1 MLELSLLTG
10 GLVTL
15 SFISIWIAFL
25 PSSDKIALDQ
35 RIALSSAEK
44 IPLQD
49 TELEQPISER
59 IIKPL
64 LRQWVQIA
72 GRFVPTR
79 NIEGLRRNL
88 ILAGNPYGLSA
99 IDFLG
104 IQVLITIA
112 AGLAGFPFLLSRG
125 FSLNGLIFNGVMV
138 GIGFYLPLF
147 WLKRRIE
154 KRQSEIIKALP
165 DALDMLTIAVDAGLG
180 FDSALLKIGEKW
192 SNTLADEFNRVVAET
207 RIGVSRREALKGLVQ
222 RTDVPDVSNFVAVIL
237 QADQLGLSIAK
248 VLHAQSEQLRIRRR
262 QRAEEKAR
270 QAPTKMLFPLV
281 FLIFPALFVV
291 ILGPAVPQMIG
302 ILGTLKGSG

>member
-1 MLELSLLTG
+1 MLELSLLMG
-10 GLVTL
+10 GLVAL
-15 SFISIWIAFL
+15 SFVMIWIGFL
-25 PSSDKIALDQ
+25 PSSDKVALDQ
-35 RIALSSAEK
+35 RIALSSVQK
-44 IPLQD
+44 ISLQD
-49 TELEQPISER
+49 TDMEKPFGER
-59 IIKPL
+59 IIKPV
-64 LRQWVQIA
+64 LRQLVQIA
-72 GRFVPTR
+72 GRFAPTR

-88 ILAGNPYGLSA
+88 VLAGNPYGLSA

-104 IQVLITIA
+104 IQILVTIA

-125 FSLNGLIFNGVMV
+125 FSINGLMVIGVML

-147 WLKRRIE
+147 WLKRRIG
-154 KRQSEIIKALP
+154 KRKSEIIKALP
-165 DALDMLTIAVDAGLG
+165 DALDMLTISVDAGLG

-192 SNTLADEFNRVVAET
+192 SNALADEFNRVIAET
-207 RIGVSRREALKGLVQ
+207 RIGVSRREALKGLAQ

-291 ILGPAVPQMIG
+291 ILGPA
-302 ILGTLKGSG
+302 